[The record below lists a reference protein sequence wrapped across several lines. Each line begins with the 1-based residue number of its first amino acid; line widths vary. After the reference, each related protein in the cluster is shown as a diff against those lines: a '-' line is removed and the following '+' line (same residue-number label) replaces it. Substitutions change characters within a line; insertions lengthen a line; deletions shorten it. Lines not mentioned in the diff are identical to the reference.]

1 MKQSGW
7 PPLFFRK
14 EVAVPIAVDEGKDR
28 RGAALTRLL
37 QVPAKRTSTAEDVS
51 TIDSDGY
58 PHSVPTWFDVGGE
71 DLIFSLQKGR
81 ARLKYIQA
89 NPKGAVAIGG
99 ELGDTEGYLFK
110 GHFRLL
116 DDPNHVWVNRMVR
129 RYLAGEQAEQM
140 IAVFAPAETVL
151 LRFTPLKIAKVH

>member
-1 MKQSGW
+1 MSETTTLLTEALRTFLTQQ
-7 PPLFFRK
+7 R
-14 EVAVPIAVDEGKDR
+14 VAY
-28 RGAALTRLL
+28 
-37 QVPAKRTSTAEDVS
+37 VS

-58 PHSVPTWFDVGGE
+58 PHSVPTWFDVDGE
-71 DLIFSLQKGR
+71 DLIFSLQRRR

-99 ELGDTEGYLFK
+99 ELSDAEGYLFK

-116 DDPNHVWVNRMVR
+116 DDPDHVWVNRMVR
-129 RYLAGEQAEQM
+129 RYLTGEQAEQM
-140 IAVFAPAETVL
+140 IAVFASAETVL